1 MSKERLTWLLEQHLA
16 DRITSTERLELFE
29 LVKANGNEEIFKQ
42 VLGELMQ
49 TEAPVMPVHTAPWQK
64 MVQDIVSID
73 KVPAIPE
80 KRSASVFTIYRWVA
94 AAAVLLLISAG
105 IYFFMARPPKPTL
118 TATQKALPAL
128 PVTPTN
134 KSSLLLAD
142 GSHIWLDEVNNGK
155 IATLEGTTIIKQ
167 DSQII
172 YTTTGNNS
180 TIYYNVVSTARSRQ
194 YEVVLP
200 DGSHVWLNA
209 ASAIRFPASFTD
221 KERSVELLGEA
232 LFDVQHADKV
242 PFVIHSG
249 NLTTSVMGTAF
260 DIKAYP
266 GEQSMTVAVKR
277 GKVKVQSGN
286 SLLATL
292 EKGQQ
297 VKVASNAGAVQR
309 NIDTAIIAGWKR
321 GDIYYKDERLTD
333 IITDLQRV
341 FNASIQIKK
350 SSLKEEITTVSFN
363 KNIGLDKALAIICRI
378 TDASFSV
385 NNGIFTIE

>member
-16 DRITSTERLELFE
+16 DRITPDERLELIE
-29 LVKANGNEEIFKQ
+29 LVKASGNEELFKQ
-42 VLGELMQ
+42 VLSELLQ
-49 TEAPVMPVHTAPWQK
+49 TETPVMPVDATPWQK

-73 KVPAIPE
+73 KVPATPA
-80 KRSASVFTIYRWVA
+80 KRSAGVFTIYRWVA
-94 AAAVLLLISAG
+94 AAAVLLLIGAG
-105 IYFFMARPPKPTL
+105 IYFFMNRPPKPTL
-118 TATQKALPAL
+118 TANQKSLPAL
-128 PVTPTN
+128 PVTPPN
-134 KSSLLLAD
+134 KTSLLLAD

-155 IATLEGTTIIKQ
+155 IAALEGTTITKQ
-167 DSQII
+167 DSQIV
-172 YTTTGNNS
+172 YTTTSSNNA
-180 TIYYNVVSTARSRQ
+180 IYYNVVSTACSRQ

-209 ASAIRFPASFTD
+209 ASAIRFPASFTN

-232 LFDVQHADKV
+232 WFDVQHADKV

-266 GEQSMTVAVKR
+266 GERSMTVAVQR

-286 SLLATL
+286 ILLATL

-297 VKVASNAGAVQR
+297 VKVAANANAVQS
-309 NIDTAIIAGWKR
+309 NIDTAIIAGWRR
-321 GDIYYKDERLTD
+321 GDLYYKDERLTD

-341 FNASIQIKK
+341 FNTSIQIKK
-350 SSLKEEITTVSFN
+350 ASLKEEITTVSFN
-363 KNIGLDKALAIICRI
+363 KNTGLAKALAIICRI
-378 TDASFSV
+378 TDARFSV
-385 NNGIFTIE
+385 NNGIYTIE

>member
-16 DRITSTERLELFE
+16 DRITPHERLELLE
-29 LVKANGNEEIFKQ
+29 LVKANGNEELFKQ
-42 VLGELMQ
+42 VLSELLQ
-49 TEAPVMPVHTAPWQK
+49 TETPVMPVDATPWKK
-64 MVQDIVSID
+64 MIQDIVSID
-73 KVPAIPE
+73 KVPATPA
-80 KRSASVFTIYRWVA
+80 KRSAGVFTMYRRVA
-94 AAAVLLLISAG
+94 AAAVLLLVSAG
-105 IYFFMARPPKPTL
+105 IYYYISRPPKPTL

-134 KSSLLLAD
+134 KTSLLLAD

-155 IATLEGTTIIKQ
+155 IATLEGTTITKQ
-167 DSQII
+167 DSQIV
-172 YTTTGNNS
+172 YTTTGNNND
-180 TIYYNVVSTARSRQ
+180 IYYNVVSTARSRQ

-209 ASAIRFPASFTD
+209 ASAIRFPASFTN

-232 LFDVQHADKV
+232 WFDVQHADKV

-249 NLTTSVMGTAF
+249 NLTTMVMGTAF

-266 GEQSMTVAVKR
+266 GEQSMTVAVQR

-297 VKVASNAGAVQR
+297 VKIAANANAVQT

-321 GDIYYKDERLTD
+321 GDLYYKDERLAD

-350 SSLKEEITTVSFN
+350 ASLKEEITTVSFN
-363 KNIGLDKALAIICRI
+363 KNTGLAKALAIICRI
-378 TDASFSV
+378 TDARFSV
-385 NNGIFTIE
+385 NNGIYTIE